1 MLSPKKQ
8 PSNCSA
14 HTANWDSIVLLSLIE
29 IADKVISDSRV
40 QEGERP
46 NWDRA
51 GHDKTCR

>member
-1 MLSPKKQ
+1 MSSWKKHY
-8 PSNCSA
+8 SECIA
-14 HTANWDSIVLLSLIE
+14 ATTNWDSVVLLSLIE

>member
-1 MLSPKKQ
+1 MLSAKKQ

-14 HTANWDSIVLLSLIE
+14 PTENWDSVVLLSLIE

-46 NWDRA
+46 NWDRG